1 LRFPIFIFSRN
12 AADVQTFLPAKA
24 DAGTRL
30 DVFLA
35 AAAPELSRSRLQTL
49 IKHGMVRIDNRPARS
64 SERIREGQFISLEI
78 PPAETVSMEAEAIP
92 LTILY
97 EDADLIVVNKPP
109 GMVVH
114 PAAGNREHTLV
125 NALLHHCRGLSTIG
139 GEQRPGIVHRL
150 DKETSG
156 CIAIA
161 KNDAAHHALSRQF
174 ASRNVTKIYLALVRG
189 RLRGRSGTIDAPIA
203 RHPVHRKKMA
213 VCAPGEG
220 RNARTDFRVVRE
232 FADATELEC
241 TLHTGRT
248 HQIRVHLKHL
258 GHPILGDA
266 VYGTRGPY
274 PRQMLHAWK
283 LGFEH
288 PQTGARIQCEAP
300 LPADFFIRE

>member
-1 LRFPIFIFSRN
+1 
-12 AADVQTFLPAKA
+12 VQTFLAAKG

-30 DVFLA
+30 DHFLVT
-35 AAAPELSRSRLQTL
+35 AAPELSRARLQAL
-49 IKHGMVRIDNRPARS
+49 IKRGMVRIDDRPARPG
-64 SERIREGQFISLEI
+64 ERLREGQSISLEV
-78 PPAETVSMEAEAIP
+78 PPAEAVSMEAEEIP
-92 LTILY
+92 LAVLY
-97 EDADLIVVNKPP
+97 EDSDVIVVNKPP

-125 NALLHHCRGLSTIG
+125 NALLHHCHGLSSIG

-161 KNDAAHHALSRQF
+161 KNDAAHHALTRQF
-174 ASRNVTKIYLALVRG
+174 ASRTVTKIYLALVRG
-189 RLRGRSGTIDAPIA
+189 RLRGRSGSIDAPIA
-203 RHPVHRKKMA
+203 RHPIHRKKMA

-232 FADATELEC
+232 FPDATELEC

-266 VYGTRGPY
+266 IYGTRGAY

-288 PQTGARIQCEAP
+288 PQTGARIQCEAAV
-300 LPADFFIRE
+300 PADFFLRE